1 MKKDIEIPVVKDV
14 FMVVV
19 REENQDFRS
28 MDWNAYLV
36 NEGQLPIDT
45 VLIVTRG
52 YSQTQTTSTM
62 RHSLKELPPGSFAKV
77 EFLQDEV
84 LALNNE
90 FSVSYFSEGKMMH
103 KKFVFKKNSIN
114 ENATQEVP
122 VMRKRGVV
130 VR

>member
-1 MKKDIEIPVVKDV
+1 MKKDIEIPEVKNV
-14 FMVVV
+14 FMAVV

-36 NEGQLPIDT
+36 NEGDIPIDT

-52 YSQTQTTSTM
+52 YTEKQTTSTM

-90 FSVSYFSEGKMMH
+90 FSVSFFADGKMLH
-103 KKFVFKKNSIN
+103 KNFIFRKNSIN
-114 ENATQEVP
+114 EKATQEIP
-122 VMRKRGVV
+122 VMGKKGVV